1 MVLSPPVEPLWLLH
15 RKVCSPDMDV
25 NFKPAGCLL
34 EFMGDHFAV
43 GFASAHLPPNSDI
56 ARVLMLHDR
65 GYYQA
70 DWPLIHLRKK
80 VIL

>member
-1 MVLSPPVEPLWLLH
+1 
-15 RKVCSPDMDV
+15 MDV
-25 NFKPAGCLL
+25 NFKPAGCLP
-34 EFMGDHFAV
+34 ESMGVPFAV
-43 GFASAHLPPNSDI
+43 GIVSAHLQLNSDI